1 MCTTTLVFKV
11 LFMLSFEE
19 QANTGMLQG
28 NGQKSDSSTEI
39 CQLYELQPLT

>member
-1 MCTTTLVFKV
+1 MTVLYHSLIRADFTECAPTLLSKV

-28 NGQKSDSSTEI
+28 T
-39 CQLYELQPLT
+39 